1 MPRETKP
8 RQPYKPPADNEIV
21 DRLVPIPG
29 WVYKLMA
36 RRGAAQQRTTR
47 YQIAFELERL
57 AERIRDEGIGD
68 RDLGNMKPAAPDGL
82 VA

>member
-1 MPRETKP
+1 MPREAKP
-8 RQPYKPPADNEIV
+8 RQPYKMPADDEVV

-36 RRGAAQQRTTR
+36 RRAAAQRRTTR

-57 AERIRDEGIGD
+57 ARKQRDEGIKDDEMGQHE
-68 RDLGNMKPAAPDGL
+68 PALRAT
-82 VA
+82 

>member
-1 MPRETKP
+1 M
-8 RQPYKPPADNEIV
+8 PADDETV

-36 RRGAAQQRTTR
+36 RRAAAQQRTTR

-57 AERIRDEGIGD
+57 ARKIRDEGVKD
-68 RDLGNMKPAAPDGL
+68 DELGNWEPELLEAA
-82 VA
+82 

>member
-1 MPRETKP
+1 MPREAKP
-8 RQPYKPPADNEIV
+8 RQPYKMPADDEVV

-36 RRGAAQQRTTR
+36 RRAAAQQRTTR

-57 AERIRDEGIGD
+57 ARQLRDGGVKDE
-68 RDLGNMKPAAPDGL
+68 DLGPWAPELLEAA
-82 VA
+82 